1 MKQPAIFDPKAPQA
15 LPIADEARLL
25 TPIDV
30 ASNKIELLAP
40 AKNLEYGKEA
50 ILHGADAVYIGGPAF
65 GARASAGNSIE
76 DIAEL
81 SAFAHQY
88 HAQVFVALNTTMTN
102 DELAQ
107 AEQLIWKIYEAGAD
121 ALIIQDMGVLQLD
134 LPPIALHASTQMD
147 NRTPEK
153 AAFMEQV
160 GFTQVVLARELTLPQ
175 IREVAK
181 NTNMQLE
188 FFIHGALCVSYSGLC
203 NISHSYSGRSANR
216 GECSQMCRLPCNL
229 TTRQGEVI
237 VENEH
242 LLSLKDNNQTDNLD
256 ALIDAGVRSFKIEG
270 RLKDLSYVKNV
281 TAHYRQ
287 QLDAILAKRTDLIS
301 ASQGRCE
308 HCFNPDPEKSFNRGS
323 TDYFVNDRT
332 DGVSDF
338 RTPKYLGEEVGA
350 VTHIAKDYFI
360 VDSTATFNNGDGLG
374 YFISNHKK
382 QVMSDNK
389 TEGVR
394 VNRADGNKLYVVSMP
409 PSLKVGMT
417 LYRNHDQA
425 FETVLSKE
433 SAKRV
438 IDVDMSIEANANG
451 FALTIND
458 YYGHQAN
465 IQLETN
471 KEPAQDSS
479 RALNT
484 LNKQLAKLG
493 STDYKLNKLTS
504 NGVENYFLPAS
515 ALNGLRRQA
524 TQALTEARIA
534 GYQRPEPWKRNDE
547 AVYPTN
553 SLSFLDNVANDKAK
567 AFYQQHGVIHIED
580 AYEHNKV
587 TEDAPLMVTRHC
599 LRYNFNLCPK
609 EVPNIKAEPMVIEIG
624 NDTLKL
630 VFDCVK
636 CEMMVVSDNKQVDPN
651 HKNKAK
657 SNW

>member
-1 MKQPAIFDPKAPQA
+1 MIFDPKAPQA
-15 LPIADEARLL
+15 LPVADDARVL

-30 ASNKIELLAP
+30 ESNRLELLAP
-40 AKNLEYGKEA
+40 AKNAEYGKQA

-76 DIAEL
+76 DIKELAE
-81 SAFAHQY
+81 FAHQY

-102 DELAQ
+102 DELKQ
-107 AEQLIWKIYEAGAD
+107 AEKLIWQIYEAGAD

-153 AAFMEQV
+153 TAFLEQV

-175 IREVAK
+175 IRDVAK
-181 NTNMQLE
+181 STKMQLE

-203 NISHSYSGRSANR
+203 NLSHSYSGRSANR

-229 TTRQGEVI
+229 KTRQGETV

-256 ALIDAGVRSFKIEG
+256 ALINAGVRSFKIEG

-287 QLDAILAKRTDLIS
+287 QLDAILAKRPDLVS

-308 HCFNPDPEKSFNRGS
+308 HNFTPDPEKSFNRGS

-338 RTPKYLGEEVGA
+338 RTPKYLGEEVGT
-350 VTHIAKDYFI
+350 VSRIGKDFFE
-360 VDSTATFNNGDGLG
+360 VNSQHTFNNGDGLG
-374 YFISNHKK
+374 YFTSNHTKAI
-382 QVMSDNK
+382 MSDHK
-389 TEGVR
+389 TVGLR
-394 VNRADGNKLYVVSMP
+394 VNRADGNRLYVTQIP
-409 PSLKVGMT
+409 KNLKVGME

-425 FETVLSKE
+425 FETTLAKE
-433 SAKRV
+433 SSKRV
-438 IDVDMSIEANANG
+438 LDVDMNITQTSSG
-451 FALTIND
+451 FSLTVSD
-458 YYGHQAN
+458 KFGHQATVT
-465 IQLETN
+465 IDAEKQA
-471 KEPAQDSS
+471 AQDSERS
-479 RALNT
+479 LKT

-493 STDYKLNKLTS
+493 STDYKLDSLVT
-504 NGVENYFLPAS
+504 NGVEQLFLPAS
-515 ALNGLRRQA
+515 ALNGLRRDA
-524 TQALTEARIA
+524 IAALDIARIE
-534 GYQRPEPWKRNDE
+534 GYQRPKPWQRNDD
-547 AVYPTN
+547 AVYPNN

-567 AFYQQHGVIHIED
+567 EFYQQHGVIHIED

-587 TEDAPLMVTRHC
+587 VDDAPLMVTRHC
-599 LRYNFNLCPK
+599 LRFNFNLCPK
-609 EVPNIKAEPMVIEIG
+609 EVPGIKADPMLIEIG
-624 NDTLKL
+624 SDTLKL

-636 CEMMVVSDNKQVDPN
+636 CEMMVVGSNKQVKPN
-651 HKNKAK
+651 A
-657 SNW
+657 S

>member
-15 LPIADEARLL
+15 LPVADDARVL
-25 TPIDV
+25 TPIEV

-65 GARASAGNSIE
+65 GARALAGNSIE

-81 SAFAHQY
+81 AAFAHQY

-102 DELAQ
+102 DELKD
-107 AEQLIWKIYEAGAD
+107 AERLIWQIYEAGAD
-121 ALIIQDMGVLQLD
+121 ALIIQDMGILQLNI
-134 LPPIALHASTQMD
+134 PPIALHASTQMD

-229 TTRQGEVI
+229 KTRQGEMI
-237 VENEH
+237 VENDH

-287 QLDAILAKRTDLIS
+287 QLDAILERRDDLVR
-301 ASQGRCE
+301 ASHGKCE
-308 HCFNPDPEKSFNRGS
+308 HSFTPDPEKSFNRGS

-338 RTPKYLGEEVGA
+338 RTPKYLGEEVGT
-350 VTHIAKDYFI
+350 VTHIAKDHFM

-374 YFISNHKK
+374 YFITNHKK
-382 QVMSDNK
+382 QVISDNK
-389 TEGVR
+389 TEGLR
-394 VNRADGNKLYVVSMP
+394 VNRADGNKLFVIKMP
-409 PSLKVGMT
+409 DSLKVGMT

-425 FETVLSKE
+425 FETTLAKE
-433 SAKRV
+433 SSKRV
-438 IDVDMSIEANANG
+438 LAVDMAIKEIDSG
-451 FALTIND
+451 FELTIND
-458 YYGHQAN
+458 QYGHQASV
-465 IQLETN
+465 QLETA
-471 KEPAQDSS
+471 KEAAQDSERS
-479 RALNT
+479 LKT

-493 STDYKLNKLTS
+493 STDFTLNQLST
-504 NGVENYFLPAS
+504 NGVENFFLPAS

-524 TQALTEARIA
+524 IEALAQARID
-534 GYQRPEPWKRNDE
+534 GYQRPKAWERNDE

-567 AFYQQHGVIHIED
+567 EFYQKHGVIHIED
-580 AYEHNKV
+580 AYEHNKI

-599 LRYNFNLCPK
+599 LRFNFNLCPK

-651 HKNKAK
+651 HKNKSHSK
-657 SNW
+657 W

>member
-15 LPIADEARLL
+15 LPVSDEARVL
-25 TPIDV
+25 TPIEV
-30 ASNKIELLAP
+30 ASNRIELLAP
-40 AKNLEYGKEA
+40 AKNLEYGKQA

-65 GARASAGNSIE
+65 GARAAAGNSLE
-76 DIAEL
+76 DIAL
-81 SAFAHQY
+81 LCTFAHQY

-102 DELAQ
+102 EELKQ
-107 AEQLIWKIYEAGAD
+107 AEKLIWQIYEAGAD
-121 ALIIQDMGVLQLD
+121 ALIIQDMGILQLD
-134 LPPIALHASTQMD
+134 IPPIALHASTQMD

-181 NTNMQLE
+181 KTKMQLE
-188 FFIHGALCVSYSGLC
+188 FFVHGALCVAYSGLC

-229 TTRQGEVI
+229 TTRQGEKI

-287 QLDAILAKRTDLIS
+287 QLDQILARRTDLER
-301 ASQGRCE
+301 ASHGTCV
-308 HCFNPDPEKSFNRGS
+308 HNFTPDPEKSFNRGS
-323 TDYFVNDRT
+323 TDYFVNERT

-338 RTPKYLGEEVGA
+338 RTPKYLGLEVGT
-350 VTHIAKDYFI
+350 VSHIAKDHFT
-360 VDSTATFNNGDGLG
+360 VDSKETFNNGDGLG
-374 YFISNHKK
+374 YFVTDHKK

-389 TEGVR
+389 TEGLR
-394 VNRADGNKLYVVSMP
+394 INRADGNKLFVMTMP
-409 PSLKVGMT
+409 SSLKVGMT
-417 LYRNHDQA
+417 LFRNHDQA
-425 FETVLSKE
+425 FETVLGKE
-433 SAKRV
+433 SSKRV
-438 IDVDMSIEANANG
+438 IDVDMSIELNQLC
-451 FALTIND
+451 FELTIND
-458 YYGHQAN
+458 HYGHQASAV
-465 IQLETN
+465 IEAS
-471 KEPAQDSS
+471 KEPAQDSERS
-479 RALNT
+479 LKT

-493 STDYKLNKLTS
+493 STDYKLGELAT
-504 NGVENYFLPAS
+504 NGVEDYFLPAS
-515 ALNGLRRQA
+515 ALNGLRRDA
-524 TQALTEARIA
+524 IAALDSARLS
-534 GYQRPEPWKRNDE
+534 GHKRPKPWQRNDD

-567 AFYQQHGVIHIED
+567 EFYQKHGVIHIED
-580 AYEHNKV
+580 SYEHNKI

-651 HKNKAK
+651 HKNKSVSK
-657 SNW
+657 W

>member
-1 MKQPAIFDPKAPQA
+1 MNQPIIFDPKAPQA
-15 LPIADEARLL
+15 LPVSDEARIL

-30 ASNKIELLAP
+30 ASNRIELLAP

-65 GARASAGNSIE
+65 GARATAGNSIA
-76 DIAEL
+76 DIKEL
-81 SAFAHQY
+81 ATFAHQY

-102 DELAQ
+102 DELKQ
-107 AEQLIWKIYEAGAD
+107 AEKLIWQIYEAGAD
-121 ALIIQDMGVLQLD
+121 ALIIQDMGILQLD
-134 LPPIALHASTQMD
+134 IPPIALHASTQMD

-153 AAFMEQV
+153 AAFLEQV

-181 NTNMQLE
+181 KTKMQLE

-203 NISHSYSGRSANR
+203 NISHSYSGRSANK

-242 LLSLKDNNQTDNLD
+242 LLSLKDNNQTANLD

-287 QLDAILAKRTDLIS
+287 QLDAILAKRPELES
-301 ASQGRCE
+301 ASHGRCE
-308 HCFNPDPEKSFNRGS
+308 HTFNPDPEKSFNRGS
-323 TDYFVNDRT
+323 TDYFVNERT

-338 RTPKYLGEEVGA
+338 RTPKYLGEEVGT
-350 VTHIAKDYFI
+350 VLRITKDHIEIA
-360 VDSTATFNNGDGLG
+360 SEHTFNNGDGLG
-374 YFISNHKK
+374 YFVSHHEKA
-382 QVMSDNK
+382 VMSDHK
-389 TEGVR
+389 TVGFR
-394 VNRADGNKLYVVSMP
+394 VNRADGNKLYTLRMP
-409 PSLKVGMT
+409 EQLRVGMT

-433 SAKRV
+433 SSKR
-438 IDVDMSIEANANG
+438 ILNVDMSITTTDDG
-451 FALTIND
+451 FGLTIND
-458 YYGHQAN
+458 HYGHQATVTLN
-465 IQLETN
+465 VN
-471 KEPAQDSS
+471 HEPAKDSERS
-479 RALNT
+479 LAT
-484 LNKQLAKLG
+484 LNKQLKKLG
-493 STDYKLNKLTS
+493 STDYLLKQLST

-515 ALNGLRRQA
+515 ALNGLRRDAITALDQA
-524 TQALTEARIA
+524 RVD
-534 GYQRPEPWKRNDE
+534 GYERPQPWQRNDS

-553 SLSFLDNVANDKAK
+553 SLSFLDNVVNDKAK
-567 AFYQQHGVIHIED
+567 EFYQKHGVIHIED

-587 TEDAPLMVTRHC
+587 VNDAPLMVTRHC
-599 LRYNFNLCPK
+599 LRFNFNLCPK
-609 EVPNIKAEPMVIEIG
+609 EVPGIIADPMILEIG

-636 CEMMVVSDNKQVDPN
+636 CEMMVVGSNKQV
-651 HKNKAK
+651 
-657 SNW
+657 

>member
-1 MKQPAIFDPKAPQA
+1 MMNQPSIFDPKAPQA
-15 LPIADEARLL
+15 LPVSDEARVL
-25 TPIDV
+25 TPIEV
-30 ASNKIELLAP
+30 ESNRIELLAP
-40 AKNLEYGKEA
+40 AKNLEYGKQA

-65 GARASAGNSIE
+65 GARTAASNSVE

-81 SAFAHQY
+81 CKFAHQY
-88 HAQVFVALNTTMTN
+88 HAQVFVTLNTTMTN
-102 DELAQ
+102 DEIKEAQ
-107 AEQLIWKIYEAGAD
+107 KLIWQIYDAGAD
-121 ALIIQDMGVLQLD
+121 ALIIQDMGILKLD
-134 LPPIALHASTQMD
+134 IPPIALHASTQMD

-181 NTNMQLE
+181 ETKMQLE

-203 NISHSYSGRSANR
+203 NISHSYSNRSANR

-270 RLKDLSYVKNV
+270 RLKDISYVKNV

-287 QLDAILAKRTDLIS
+287 ELDKIIARRTELS
-301 ASQGRCE
+301 RSSHGKCE
-308 HCFNPDPEKSFNRGS
+308 HNFIPDPEKSFNRGS
-323 TDYFVNDRT
+323 TDYFVNERT

-338 RTPKYLGEEVGA
+338 RTPKYLGEEVGT
-350 VTHIAKDYFI
+350 VSHIAKDYFT
-360 VDSTATFNNGDGLG
+360 VESSQTFNNGDGLG
-374 YFISNHKK
+374 YFVTDHRK

-389 TEGVR
+389 TEGLR
-394 VNRADGNKLYVVSMP
+394 VNRADGNKLFVLKMP
-409 PSLKVGMT
+409 DSLKIGMT

-425 FETVLSKE
+425 FEATLAKE
-433 SAKRV
+433 SSKRV
-438 IDVDMSIEANANG
+438 IDVDMEITTTDSG
-451 FALTIND
+451 FTLAIND
-458 YYGHQAN
+458 HYGNQASVT
-465 IQLETN
+465 LDAS
-471 KEPAQDSS
+471 KEPAQDSEKS
-479 RALNT
+479 LKT

-493 STDYKLNKLTS
+493 STDFKLAKLTT
-504 NGVENYFLPAS
+504 NDVADFFLPAS
-515 ALNGLRRQA
+515 VLNGLRRDA
-524 TQALTEARIA
+524 ITALITARIE
-534 GYQRPEPWKRNDE
+534 GYQRPTPWARNDD
-547 AVYPTN
+547 AVYPTT
-553 SLSFLDNVANDKAK
+553 SLSFLDNVLNDKAK
-567 AFYQQHGVIHIED
+567 EFYQQHGVIHIED
-580 AYEHNKV
+580 AYEMNKI

-609 EVPNIKAEPMVIEIG
+609 EVPGIKAEPMVIEIG

-636 CEMMVVSDNKQVDPN
+636 CEMMVVSDNKQV
-651 HKNKAK
+651 KQ
-657 SNW
+657 